1 LSKYAKSARLFW
13 QLVLGTHRVLDIGE
27 GNLKMPTNENGN
39 WWEMKSLRVL
49 IADDDGVALMAL
61 RKVLTEMGHQIV
73 GEASDGQQAVD
84 LAKEQIPDLA
94 ILDIRMPQMD
104 GLSAC
109 CAIQTNGSTPVIV
122 LSAHAEVGMGSEAA
136 DVGVDA
142 YLVKPVSAQQLGPAI
157 ELALAN
163 KKKLRAINEKLETR
177 KLVER
182 AKGILM
188 RQTGLDEEGAYLAL
202 QKAARNENKKMVDVA
217 HAIILA
223 DQVRRGNPKSSSSRS
238 RD

>member
-1 LSKYAKSARLFW
+1 
-13 QLVLGTHRVLDIGE
+13 
-27 GNLKMPTNENGN
+27 
-39 WWEMKSLRVL
+39 MKSLRIL
-49 IADDDGVALMAL
+49 IADDDGVTLMVL
-61 RKVLTEMGHQIV
+61 RKTLIEMGHQVV
-73 GEASDGQQAVD
+73 GEASDGQQAVA

-109 CAIQTNGSTPVIV
+109 RAIQAINSTPVIV
-122 LSAHAEVGMGSEAA
+122 LSAHTEVGLGSEAA
-136 DVGVDA
+136 KAGVDA
-142 YLVKPVSAQQLGPAI
+142 YLVKPFTAQQLGPAI

-163 KKKLRAINEKLETR
+163 KEKLRAINEQLETR

-188 RQTGLDEEGAYLAL
+188 RQTGLDEEGSYLTL

-217 HAIILA
+217 RAIILA
-223 DQVRRGNPKSSSSRS
+223 DQVRQGNPKSSSSRS